1 MNVELDMNRA
11 DLAFFVG
18 FHNFGQTGFG
28 LDNFVQ
34 IFHNV
39 WFSFKITVFRQIC
52 AMSLSCVIIMSLMI
66 DLCKFVQVWF
76 LFNANETSLGIVQH
90 TVTHIV
96 LVQMFNLQED
106 DQEHQ
111 H

>member
-1 MNVELDMNRA
+1 
-11 DLAFFVG
+11 
-18 FHNFGQTGFG
+18 
-28 LDNFVQ
+28 
-34 IFHNV
+34 
-39 WFSFKITVFRQIC
+39 
-52 AMSLSCVIIMSLMI
+52 MSLMI